1 MRKRYHEHDKAKSLR
16 ERDSLRN
23 PHALRP
29 AYTRTHT
36 HTQTDTDTHTVR
48 MQSASLLHMEWVW
61 LTYM

>member
-1 MRKRYHEHDKAKSLR
+1 MRKRYREHDKAKSLH

-23 PHALRP
+23 PHVLRP
-29 AYTRTHT
+29 AYTHT
-36 HTQTDTDTHTVR
+36 HTETETQTHTVR